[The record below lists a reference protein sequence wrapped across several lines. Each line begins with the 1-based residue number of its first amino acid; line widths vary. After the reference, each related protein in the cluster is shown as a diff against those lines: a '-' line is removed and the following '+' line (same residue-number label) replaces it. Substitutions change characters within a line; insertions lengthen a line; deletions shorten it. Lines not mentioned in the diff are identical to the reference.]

1 MKWWS
6 LCVLL
11 MFVSGTIVLGREGD
25 VFSLPEPQLDGG
37 PGIKEVMNARRS
49 TRSFS
54 GRSLG
59 LDEVSLLLWASS
71 GKKTDAVTGAT
82 RTVPSAG
89 GIYPV
94 VVYLVVRDVDTL
106 EQGVYRY
113 EYRSHTL
120 ALVKPGDLSRSLSK
134 AAGGQVYVRT
144 APVCIV
150 IAADSARMA
159 RVYGKRGEQR
169 YVHID
174 AGHSAQNVYLA
185 ACSLSLGTVE
195 VGAFVDERVKS
206 VLGLDDDEAPLL
218 LMPVGHPGRR

>member
-1 MKWWS
+1 MKWRS
-6 LCVLL
+6 LIVALL
-11 MFVSGTIVLGREGD
+11 FVSGPLLLASEDV
-25 VFSLPEPQLDGG
+25 VFSLPAPRLEGG
-37 PGIKEVMNARRS
+37 PGIKGVMNARRS
-49 TRSFS
+49 TRRFTKEP
-54 GRSLG
+54 
-59 LDEVSLLLWASS
+59 LDLKEISLLLWASS
-71 GKKTDAVTGAT
+71 GKTTDAVTGAT

-106 EQGVYRY
+106 GQGVWRY
-113 EYRSHTL
+113 DYRSHTVT
-120 ALVKPGDLSRSLSK
+120 LVKGGDISRPLSQ

-144 APVCIV
+144 APACIV
-150 IAADSARMA
+150 IAASSARMA

-169 YVHID
+169 YLHMD

-206 VLGLDDDEAPLL
+206 VLGLDNDESPLL
-218 LMPVGHPGRR
+218 IMPVGHPLR